1 VDVLAERPSF
11 ARDLVR
17 RMLRAMPERTTVP
30 GLRVLVVEDIEEARY
45 VLVKWLE
52 RAGAQAVESA
62 TVQEAIERAT
72 ASMPEV
78 AVIDIAL
85 PGEDGYAFARWIRE
99 REAGSGTRI
108 PLIAISSLPGAQV
121 EQAAK
126 RAGFDVFLQRPHDPD
141 ELLAVLARLAG
152 SGT

>member
-1 VDVLAERPSF
+1 MLRGMAERTS
-11 ARDLVR
+11 L
-17 RMLRAMPERTTVP
+17 P

-52 RAGAQAVESA
+52 RAGAEVVESA

-99 REAGSGTRI
+99 REAGSATRI
-108 PLIAISSLPGAQV
+108 PLVAISSLPGAQV
-121 EQAAK
+121 EHSAR
-126 RAGFDVFLQRPHDPD
+126 RAGFDAFLQ
-141 ELLAVLARLAG
+141 
-152 SGT
+152 